1 MPTKPSIPT
10 RRGGLLY
17 AQGAHGAL
25 HLCCQVLVHTVTS
38 SVTPRFQEIVATAMP
53 NLAGAKGGCPG
64 DVLLRPTGPSVLR
77 SSEDLRSLLSWIQP
91 LLRHG
96 GENRSRAFDEM
107 RPKCVQA
114 GSALQHLLCRFR
126 CWGPR
131 CVLEPKWLRTCWG
144 LPWVPEYKDRQRNLS
159 SNLSAS
165 SPCKAPQS
173 TAMIRLYLLTYSLNR
188 LILSEGLDSGGLSG
202 SLGILSCWFS

>member
-77 SSEDLRSLLSWIQP
+77 SSEDLRSLLSWMQLLLLVRYTLAKP
-91 LLRHG
+91 GGLGGWCGWYDSWYTWYTWLTRRSCSVRTRPAHCHSLSAQLLFFLLRRILA
-96 GENRSRAFDEM
+96 ERAIKLFAHFVCGRE
-107 RPKCVQA
+107 
-114 GSALQHLLCRFR
+114 
-126 CWGPR
+126 
-131 CVLEPKWLRTCWG
+131 
-144 LPWVPEYKDRQRNLS
+144 RQS
-159 SNLSAS
+159 
-165 SPCKAPQS
+165 
-173 TAMIRLYLLTYSLNR
+173 
-188 LILSEGLDSGGLSG
+188 
-202 SLGILSCWFS
+202 